1 MSPRCLRWSLHVG
14 ERDRKNA
21 AIPRVSTYPLLSRL
35 CQPSCLRI
43 FFSLLFFL
51 FFFPLP
57 FQKGNGKLSGDKFWI
72 VFCVDNAIRENDDW
86 QDRRDEF
93 GCGEITFDRVF
104 ILIFF

>member
-1 MSPRCLRWSLHVG
+1 MIVKTLRFHAFQPILSSLVFAN
-14 ERDRKNA
+14 RLA
-21 AIPRVSTYPLLSRL
+21 SAFSFLS
-35 CQPSCLRI
+35 
-43 FFSLLFFL
+43 FFFF

-72 VFCVDNAIRENDDW
+72 VFCVDNAIRENGDW

-93 GCGEITFDRVF
+93 GCGEITFDRIF